1 MKETTTMFLD
11 ISDNGS
17 RNPSFDYILIPSV
30 DRNLTSSETNL
41 VLVLAECLQDVSLP
55 GVISV
60 RVL

>member
-17 RNPSFDYILIPSV
+17 RNPSFDYILILSV